1 MLGLT
6 EEKAEYKSGQ
16 SGDNCFN
23 MIGFKILHIWIVHFS
38 FIVIS
43 NLADNMYHDEFNSMH
58 YSLPKV
64 RDYDWKY
71 LLN

>member
-1 MLGLT
+1 
-6 EEKAEYKSGQ
+6 
-16 SGDNCFN
+16 
-23 MIGFKILHIWIVHFS
+23 MIGFKVVHIWIVHFS